1 MTTPLKLS
9 EVLFALQDYMT
20 EDGSLTSEQTEFYK
34 AFRERMDGF
43 EGELLVDNIEQM
55 LLETREHVDGI
66 PDEEFVQMTGAVL
79 DRYRNDNSDVVSEE
93 ARLAEEAKIIEE
105 ARVAEETRLAEEAR
119 VAEEARLAGQEGMSE
134 VERFTE
140 EARLEKEARLAE
152 NELSADQSRSES
164 EPQKKSSDVLERLAP
179 LLLVAL
185 LGGAGMYLFL

>member
-1 MTTPLKLS
+1 MTTSLKLS

-79 DRYRNDNSDVVSEE
+79 DRYRNDNSDGVSEE
-93 ARLAEEAKIIEE
+93 ARLAEEAKII
-105 ARVAEETRLAEEAR
+105 EEAR